1 MLDINK
7 QDKESF
13 FLIKKL
19 KKKLIKKKTNKNNKT
34 DSEIQND
41 DRVSQYSNIKPKI
54 VWLYYS
60 SLDFQPLSFESQLK
74 SMQLIN
80 NKDVMSNTIKKG
92 RKKKNNKNID
102 HWFSVVNGSF
112 KRYLN

>member
-19 KKKLIKKKTNKNNKT
+19 KKKLIKKKKTNKNNKT

-41 DRVSQYSNIKPKI
+41 DRVSQYSNFKPKI
-54 VWLYYS
+54 V
-60 SLDFQPLSFESQLK
+60 
-74 SMQLIN
+74 
-80 NKDVMSNTIKKG
+80 
-92 RKKKNNKNID
+92 
-102 HWFSVVNGSF
+102 
-112 KRYLN
+112 